1 MSARK
6 LDEATVKLLATLS
19 SAEILARDPGAFVL
33 GVGIYQRPK
42 TVEGERTRRE
52 RVLDHIHAQAEGT
65 PYPKKPL
72 NISRR
77 APGGRLI
84 TYSLDSLKR
93 RRKRTPS
100 ERERRY
106 LLGLQLAD
114 FLTAVGL

>member
-6 LDEATVKLLATLS
+6 LDEATVEFLATLS
-19 SAEILARDPGAFVL
+19 AAEILARDPSASVL
-33 GVGIYQRPK
+33 GVGIYQQPN

-52 RVLDHIHAQAEGT
+52 RALDHVHAQAEGT
-65 PYPKKPL
+65 PHPKKPL
-72 NISRR
+72 NISLR
-77 APGGRLI
+77 APGGRLM

-100 ERERRY
+100 ERERRR

-114 FLTAVGL
+114 FLTAAGL